1 MRLKAMSI
9 LPITLGIVTMTS
21 KPITENILKKLK
33 SSKNVLVSGPP
44 GTGKSLLLS
53 DIAATFLSGA
63 TASQTSGLPPHKPGA
78 AVPIPAQ
85 TAVSKVPHLP
95 AAAKTDRKVFR
106 TVFHQN
112 TRYRD
117 MLNGLAPT
125 VDAGTDKDFKITSG
139 ILYRASEHAKKA
151 EGASLL
157 IIDEI
162 NRGPAVQAFGGSIV
176 AIEADKRLGV
186 DGSATHK
193 TQTFEIVD
201 PSSGEMIEYA
211 LPDDL
216 YILAAMNQAD
226 ASVEPMD
233 VAFLRRWD
241 AVKLEPSEA
250 VLRKFLGLE
259 AKVEELPGEAEKAAD
274 IYEAT
279 VQAWKSINDRISL
292 GRGREYQIGHGVL
305 MGTPIN
311 TGDSVEAAIEKLSS
325 GWSKVM
331 AHVEEV
337 FFGDLRGFATALNTD
352 NPTVAHPIQ
361 IKEAR
366 FGGDLR
372 LQVIWPES
380 LSDAI
385 FYKMLRSTVKHSEE

>member
-1 MRLKAMSI
+1 M
-9 LPITLGIVTMTS
+9 PDTS
-21 KPITENILKKLK
+21 NTQSILKKLK
-33 SSKNVLVSGPP
+33 SSKNVLISGPP

-53 DIAATFLSGA
+53 EIANSFLSG
-63 TASQTSGLPPHKPGA
+63 SQANQSGGGPPPHKPGA

-85 TAVSKVPHLP
+85 PTVTQNPNVPAVS
-95 AAAKTDRKVFR
+95 KTDRKVFR

-125 VDAGTDKDFKITSG
+125 VDATTDKDFKITSG

-151 EGASLL
+151 NGASLL

-176 AIEADKRLGV
+176 AIEADKRLGP
-186 DGSATHK
+186 DGTHTHK
-193 TQTFEIVD
+193 TQTFEIID
-201 PSSGEMIEYA
+201 PANGNMVEYA

-241 AVKLEPSEA
+241 AFKLGPSEA
-250 VLRKFLGLE
+250 VLREFFGLDT
-259 AKVEELPGEAEKAAD
+259 KVKELPVEAEKAAD
-274 IYEAT
+274 IYEAI
-279 VQAWKSINDRISL
+279 VQAWTSINDRIAL

-305 MGTPIN
+305 MGTPID
-311 TGDSVEAAIEKLSS
+311 TGDSVKAAIEKLSS

-352 NPTVAHPIQ
+352 NPNLVHPIQ

-372 LQVIWPES
+372 LQVIWPETMTE
-380 LSDAI
+380 AI
-385 FYKMLRSTVKHSEE
+385 FYKILRSTVKHSEE

>member
-1 MRLKAMSI
+1 
-9 LPITLGIVTMTS
+9 MTNKS
-21 KPITENILKKLK
+21 ITEKVLKKLTL
-33 SSKNVLVSGPP
+33 SKNVLVSGPP

-53 DIAATFLSGA
+53 DVASTFLSGA
-63 TASQTSGLPPHKPGA
+63 SLQPSSGLPPHKPGA

-85 TAVSKVPHLP
+85 VTAANVPYLP
-95 AAAKTDRKVFR
+95 AVTKTDRKVFR

-125 VDAGTDKDFKITSG
+125 VDAATDKDFKITSG

-151 EGASLL
+151 DGASLL

-176 AIEADKRLGV
+176 AIEADKRLGA
-186 DGSATHK
+186 DGVPTFK
-193 TQTFEIVD
+193 TQTFEIID
-201 PSSGEMIEYA
+201 PSNGDMIEYA

-216 YILAAMNQAD
+216 YILGAMNQAD

-233 VAFLRRWD
+233 VAFLRRWE
-241 AVKLEPSEA
+241 AFKLGPSEA
-250 VLRKFLGLE
+250 VLREFFGLE
-259 AKVEELPGEAEKAAD
+259 TKVEELPVEAEKAAD
-274 IYEAT
+274 IYEAI
-279 VQAWKSINDRISL
+279 VQAWTSINDRIAL

-305 MGTPIN
+305 MGTPID
-311 TGDSVEAAIEKLSS
+311 TGDSVKAAIEKLSS

-352 NPTVAHPIQ
+352 NPNLVHPIQ

-372 LQVIWPES
+372 LQVIWPQTMTE
-380 LSDAI
+380 AT
-385 FYKMLRSTVKHSEE
+385 FYKILRSTVKHSEE

>member
-1 MRLKAMSI
+1 MTNKSI
-9 LPITLGIVTMTS
+9 TKT
-21 KPITENILKKLK
+21 ILKKLTL
-33 SSKNVLVSGPP
+33 SKNVLVSGPP

-53 DIAATFLSGA
+53 DIAAAFLSGA
-63 TASQTSGLPPHKPGA
+63 TQQQASGLPPHSPGA

-85 TAVSKVPHLP
+85 PVVSKIKHLP
-95 AAAKTDRKVFR
+95 APAKTNRKVFR

-125 VDAGTDKDFKITSG
+125 VDSAATKDFKITEG
-139 ILYRASEHAKKA
+139 ILYRASEHAKRPD
-151 EGASLL
+151 GAALL

-176 AIEADKRLGV
+176 AIEADKRLGA
-186 DGSATHK
+186 DGTPTFK
-193 TQTFEIVD
+193 TQNFEIID
-201 PSSGEMIEYA
+201 PANGNMIEYA

-241 AVKLEPSEA
+241 AFKLEPNEA
-250 VLRKFLGLE
+250 VLRNFFELSDKPAKIPDE
-259 AKVEELPGEAEKAAD
+259 AATATDV
-274 IYEAT
+274 YEAA
-279 VQAWKSINDRISL
+279 VQAWKCINDRISL

-305 MGTPIN
+305 MGNPIDKS
-311 TGDSVEAAIEKLSS
+311 GDVEAAIDLLSS

-331 AHVEEV
+331 THTEEV
-337 FFGDLRGFATALNTD
+337 FFGDLRGFGTALNSD
-352 NPTVAHPIQ
+352 NPTITHPIQ

-372 LQVIWPES
+372 LQIISP
-380 LSDAI
+380 DNINAKI
-385 FYKMLRSTVKHSEE
+385 FYKILFATVQHAEE

>member
-1 MRLKAMSI
+1 M
-9 LPITLGIVTMTS
+9 PDN
-21 KPITENILKKLK
+21 PITESILKKLK

-53 DIAATFLSGA
+53 DIAAAFLSSTPANTTNGP
-63 TASQTSGLPPHKPGA
+63 PPHNPGA

-85 TAVSKVPHLP
+85 PTVIKSPNLP
-95 AAAKTDRKVFR
+95 GSAKTDRKVFR

-125 VDAGTDKDFKITSG
+125 VDAATAKDFKITSG

-151 EGASLL
+151 NGASLL

-176 AIEADKRLGV
+176 AIEADKRLGG
-186 DGSATHK
+186 DGSPTFK
-193 TQTFEIVD
+193 TQTFEIID
-201 PSSGEMIEYA
+201 PSSGDMIEYA

-241 AVKLEPSEA
+241 AVKLEPSEP
-250 VLRKFLGLE
+250 VLREFFGLTT
-259 AKVEELPGEAEKAAD
+259 KTEELPVDAQNATD
-274 IYEAT
+274 VYEAA
-279 VQAWKSINDRISL
+279 VQAWTSINSKISL

-305 MGTPIN
+305 MGTPI
-311 TGDSVEAAIEKLSS
+311 DSNDTLQAASEKLSS

-352 NPTVAHPIQ
+352 NPTITHPIQ

-372 LQVIWPES
+372 LQIIWPQS
-380 LSDAI
+380 MTDAI
-385 FYKMLRSTVKHSEE
+385 FYQMLRSTVEHAEE